1 MYIKVVVDKMVI
13 VSILEEYRAKY
24 DGKYMSNTMVTIS
37 SRTSGTH
44 ETKLTSVHSKLTNLS
59 QLESENQLAKILQN
73 LRHAKV
79 N

>member
-1 MYIKVVVDKMVI
+1 
-13 VSILEEYRAKY
+13 
-24 DGKYMSNTMVTIS
+24 MSNTMVTIL

-44 ETKLTSVHSKLTNLS
+44 QTKLTSVHSKLTNLS
-59 QLESENQLAKILQN
+59 QLESENQLAKISQN